1 MRINFLAEVFSVA
14 YFEVLLK
21 ARVAND
27 VNAMS
32 MLDIIH
38 DGLCYEFGFTYS
50 AALGNPAQAFR
61 TLLASSTAG
70 NWSSYWASKG
80 SVFQSK
86 LDSMMEQYK

>member
-1 MRINFLAEVFSVA
+1 MASKSYETTTVA

-21 ARVAND
+21 ARVAKD
-27 VNAMS
+27 LNAMS

-50 AALGNPAQAFR
+50 GAIGNPAQAFR
-61 TLLASSTAG
+61 TLLKSSSSA

-80 SVFQSK
+80 QTFQQK
-86 LDSMMEQYK
+86 LDEMMENYK